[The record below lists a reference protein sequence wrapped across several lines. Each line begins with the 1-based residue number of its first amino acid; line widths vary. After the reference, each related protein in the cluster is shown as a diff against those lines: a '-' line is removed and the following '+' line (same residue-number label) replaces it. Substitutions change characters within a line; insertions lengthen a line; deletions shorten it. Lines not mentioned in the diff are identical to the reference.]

1 MEKCT
6 AHITDCDMK
15 DDDSSSCHVRARGDE
30 AQAPLLLNPFNFILY
45 SSFGL
50 SRRARPLVKTLFK
63 RIAPFLDKASD

>member
-30 AQAPLLLNPFNFILY
+30 AQAPLLLNPFNFDEILY
-45 SSFGL
+45 WREDRGRFGEATSISL
-50 SRRARPLVKTLFK
+50 P
-63 RIAPFLDKASD
+63 I